1 MTETPRDRGQ
11 SDAARSQGGRKPPE
25 AEEAGR
31 TPHHGVRQ
39 RGAASRGLGLPA
51 SGTGPQE
58 AFLLFRAP
66 TPVRGASLE
75 WRVREPPSCWRVRLQ
90 VASARGP
97 RDSHLVAAGP
107 GSCTTSLHLVTISHT
122 RTRAGGPSDQQH
134 PPCGRRQRPPWG
146 AAEPWRLWA
155 ERLLEGGRAFS
166 AGLPGGRGSAA
177 HPTQQHGCDSWRF
190 QAQVWWMLWGPGTPS
205 PQPLPRGS

>member
-1 MTETPRDRGQ
+1 MQPEATD
-11 SDAARSQGGRKPPE
+11 GRKPPE

-39 RGAASRGLGLPA
+39 RGAAGRGLGLPA

-122 RTRAGGPSDQQH
+122 RTRAGGPTDQQH

-205 PQPLPRGS
+205 PQPLPGGS